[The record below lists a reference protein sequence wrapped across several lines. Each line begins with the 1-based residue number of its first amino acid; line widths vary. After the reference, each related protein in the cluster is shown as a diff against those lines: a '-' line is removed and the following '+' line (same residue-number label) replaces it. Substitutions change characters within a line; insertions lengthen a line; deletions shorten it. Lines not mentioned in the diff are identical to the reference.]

1 MYCSQ
6 CVRELSMRGFKIKL
20 LSIYEELMLRVLT
33 GTKAPGRV
41 FKNSKGAEEV
51 ASCLPRREVG
61 S

>member
-1 MYCSQ
+1 M
-6 CVRELSMRGFKIKL
+6 RELGMRGFKIKW

-33 GTKAPGRV
+33 GTKVPGGV

-51 ASCLPRREVG
+51 ANCLPRREVG